1 MNRRA
6 LFAGIVIIF
15 LVVAGILLLR
25 SRKSSS
31 SEQHE
36 EKADPNRV
44 EISIDAQRNGGIEL
58 ASTEE
63 RRLQQVVTT
72 TGVISPDEARVSHI
86 VPLSQGVI
94 EDVFVQLGDRV
105 KKGQPLLVY
114 DSIELGESVGEY
126 KNLLGSL
133 DKALAQQDVAKK
145 SLERANSLIAVE
157 AISPRELELRKAEY
171 AQATAEVDSRRAEAA
186 RAEEKLHR
194 FGLTDAD
201 IERLNSAGHAIHR
214 TASHNTVR
222 APLAGVVTKYDVSK
236 GEVVGR
242 DKELFTVVDTST
254 LWALADVYEKDIQY
268 VARGGECAVTL
279 ASYPK
284 EIFHG
289 KIAYLS
295 DALDPASRTAKLR
308 CVLPNIDGRVKLEM
322 FATVTVP
329 TKESRTGI
337 AVPSEAIQEINGQ
350 PVVFVQIETTKFEKR
365 MVELGDRTPE
375 SAEIR
380 SGLKVGERV
389 VAKGSFYVKSALM
402 RELIGGEE

>member
-1 MNRRA
+1 VNRRT
-6 LFAGIVIIF
+6 LIAGIVLISI
-15 LVVAGILLLR
+15 LVAGALMMR
-25 SRKSSS
+25 SRKPA
-31 SEQHE
+31 SEGHA
-36 EKADPNRV
+36 EKVDPNMV
-44 EISIDAQRNGGIEL
+44 EISTDAQRNGGIEFA
-58 ASTEE
+58 ASTE

-94 EDVFVQLGDRV
+94 EDVFVQLGGRV

-126 KNLLGSL
+126 KNLQGGLQ
-133 DKALAQQDVAKK
+133 KALAQQQVARK

-171 AQATAEVDSRRAEAA
+171 EQATAEVNSRRAEAA

-194 FGLTDAD
+194 FGLTDPD
-201 IERLNSAGHAIHR
+201 IARLNSSEHSIHR
-214 TASHNTVR
+214 TASHNTLR

-254 LWALADVYEKDIQY
+254 VWALADVYEKDIQH
-268 VARGGECAVTL
+268 VARGGECAVAL

-284 EIFHG
+284 EVFLG

-308 CVLPNIDGRVKLEM
+308 CVLPNTDGRLKLEM
-322 FATVTVP
+322 FATVTIP
-329 TKESRTGI
+329 TKESRMGVT
-337 AVPSEAIQEINGQ
+337 VPSAAIQEINGQ
-350 PVVFVQIETTKFEKR
+350 SVVFVQTGPTKFEKR
-365 MVELGDRTPE
+365 IVELGNQTQE
-375 SAEIR
+375 SAEII
-380 SGLKVGERV
+380 SGVKPGEKV

>member
-1 MNRRA
+1 MNRRT
-6 LFAGIVIIF
+6 LIAGIVLIAIF
-15 LVVAGILLLR
+15 VAGALMMR
-25 SRKSSS
+25 SRKPAA
-31 SEQHE
+31 E
-36 EKADPNRV
+36 EAEERADPNMV
-44 EISIDAQRNGGIEL
+44 EISTEAQRTGGMEF
-58 ASTEE
+58 ADSTE
-63 RRLQQVVTT
+63 RRIHQVVST

-105 KKGQPLLVY
+105 KKGQPLLIY

-126 KNLLGSL
+126 KNLAGGVE
-133 DKALAQQDVAKK
+133 KALAQQQVARK
-145 SLERANSLIAVE
+145 SLDRANSLIAVE
-157 AISPRELELRKAEY
+157 AISPRELEVRRAEY
-171 AQATAEVDSRRAEAA
+171 EQATAEVESRRAELS

-194 FGLTDAD
+194 FGLTDPD
-201 IERLNSAGHAIHR
+201 INRLNSSEHAIHR

-222 APLAGVVTKYDVSK
+222 APLAGVVTKYDVSR

-254 LWALADVYEKDIQY
+254 VWALADVYEKDIQY
-268 VARGGECAVTL
+268 VARGGECDVKL
-279 ASYPK
+279 ASYPN
-284 EIFHG
+284 EVFRG

-295 DALDPASRTAKLR
+295 DALDPSSRTAKLR
-308 CVLPNIDGRVKLEM
+308 CVLANPDGRLKLEM

-337 AVPSEAIQEINGQ
+337 SVPASALQEVNGQ
-350 PVVFVQIETTKFEKR
+350 SVVFVRTEPTKFEKR
-365 MVELGDRTPE
+365 MVEVGERTPDMV
-375 SAEIR
+375 EIK
-380 SGLKVGERV
+380 SGLKAGEKV

>member
-1 MNRRA
+1 VNRRA
-6 LFAGIVIIF
+6 LITGIVLI
-15 LVVAGILLLR
+15 LVVVAAALLVR
-25 SRKSSS
+25 SRKPKA
-31 SEQHE
+31 E
-36 EKADPNRV
+36 EREAKTDPNVV
-44 EISIDAQRNGGIEL
+44 EISAEAQRNGGIEF
-58 ASTEE
+58 AESTE

-86 VPLSQGVI
+86 VPLSQGVV

-126 KNLLGSL
+126 KNLVGALE
-133 DKALAQQDVAKK
+133 KALAQQQVARK

-171 AQATAEVDSRRAEAA
+171 EQATAEVSSRRAEAA

-201 IERLNSAGHAIHR
+201 IERLNGSEHSTHR

-222 APLAGVVTKYDVSK
+222 APLAGVVTKYEVSK

-254 LWALADVYEKDIQY
+254 VWALADVYEKDIQY
-268 VARGGECAVTL
+268 VARGGECVVAL
-279 ASYPK
+279 ASYPNEK
-284 EIFHG
+284 FRG
-289 KIAYLS
+289 KIAYLG

-308 CVLPNIDGRVKLEM
+308 CVLPNPDGRLKLEM

-329 TKESRTGI
+329 TRESRVGVT
-337 AVPSEAIQEINGQ
+337 VPSAALQEINGQ
-350 PVVFVQIETTKFEKR
+350 AVVFVQTEPAKFEKR
-365 MVELGDRTPE
+365 VVEVGERTQD
-375 SAEIR
+375 SAEVK
-380 SGLKVGERV
+380 SGLKPGEKV
-389 VAKGSFYVKSALM
+389 VTKGSFYVKSALM

>member
-6 LFAGIVIIF
+6 LIVGIIVVI
-15 LVVAGILLLR
+15 LVVTGALLLR

-31 SEQHE
+31 LQQEDKH
-36 EKADPNRV
+36 DPNSV
-44 EISIDAQRNGGIEL
+44 EISIDAQRNGGMEL

-105 KKGQPLLVY
+105 KKGQPLLIY

-126 KNLLGSL
+126 KNLLGGL
-133 DKALAQQDVAKK
+133 DKALAQEQVAKK

-157 AISPRELELRKAEY
+157 AISPRELELRRAEY
-171 AQATAEVDSRRAEAA
+171 QQAAAEVDSRRAEAS

-194 FGLTDAD
+194 FGLTDPD
-201 IERLNSAGHAIHR
+201 IKLLNSSEHSIHR

-222 APLAGVVTKYDVSK
+222 APLSGVVTRYDVSK

-242 DKELFTVVDTST
+242 DKELFTLVDTST
-254 LWALADVYEKDIQY
+254 VWAMADVYEKDIQY
-268 VARGGECAVTL
+268 VARGGECVVAL

-284 EIFHG
+284 EVFLG

-308 CVLPNIDGRVKLEM
+308 CVLPNNDGRLKLEM

-329 TKESRTGI
+329 TKQSRTGI
-337 AVPSEAIQEINGQ
+337 AVPSAAIQEINGQ
-350 PVVFVQIETTKFEKR
+350 PVVFVQTQPTKFEKR
-365 MVELGDRTPE
+365 TVELGERTPE
-375 SAEIR
+375 SAEIK
-380 SGLKVGERV
+380 SGLKAGEKV

>member
-6 LFAGIVIIF
+6 LIAGIVLIV
-15 LVVAGILLLR
+15 LVIAGSLLIRLR
-25 SRKSSS
+25 KPAA
-31 SEQHE
+31 EEAE
-36 EKADPNRV
+36 EKVDPNVV
-44 EISIDAQRNGGIEL
+44 EISADAQQNGGIDFAE
-58 ASTEE
+58 AAE
-63 RRLQQVVTT
+63 RRIQQVVTT
-72 TGVISPDEARVSHI
+72 TGVISPDEARVAHI

-94 EDVFVQLGDRV
+94 EDVFVQLGGRV

-126 KNLLGSL
+126 KNLVGGME
-133 DKALAQQDVAKK
+133 KARAKQQVARKA
-145 SLERANSLIAVE
+145 LERANSLIAVE
-157 AISPRELELRKAEY
+157 AISQREVEVRKAEY
-171 AQATAEVDSRRAEAA
+171 EQATAEVNSTRAEAA

-201 IERLNSAGHAIHR
+201 IERLNSSEHAVHR

-222 APLAGVVTKYDVSK
+222 SPLAGVVTKYDVSR

-254 LWALADVYEKDIQY
+254 VWALADVYEKDIQY
-268 VARGGECAVTL
+268 VARGGECNVAL
-279 ASYPK
+279 ASYPG
-284 EIFHG
+284 EAFRG

-308 CVLPNIDGRVKLEM
+308 CVLPNSDGRLKLEM

-329 TKESRTGI
+329 TKESRVGVT
-337 AVPSEAIQEINGQ
+337 VPTASIQEINGQ
-350 PVVFVQIETTKFEKR
+350 PVVFVQTEPTKFEKR
-365 MVELGDRTPE
+365 AVEVGERTPE

-380 SGLKVGERV
+380 SGLKPGEKVVG
-389 VAKGSFYVKSALM
+389 KGSFYVKSALM
-402 RELIGGEE
+402 RELIGGLE

>member
-1 MNRRA
+1 VNRRV
-6 LFAGIVIIF
+6 LIAGIVVVV
-15 LVVAGILLLR
+15 LVVAGALLLR

-31 SEQHE
+31 ELHE
-36 EKADPNRV
+36 EKKDPNTV
-44 EISIDAQRNGGIEL
+44 EISLDAQRNGGMEL

-105 KKGQPLLVY
+105 KRGQPLLIY

-126 KNLLGSL
+126 KNLLGGL
-133 DKALAQQDVAKK
+133 DKALAQQEVAKK

-157 AISPRELELRKAEY
+157 AISPRELELRRAEY
-171 AQATAEVDSRRAEAA
+171 QQAAAEVDSRRAEAS

-194 FGLTDAD
+194 FGLTDPD
-201 IERLNSAGHAIHR
+201 IKHLNSTEHAIHR

-222 APLAGVVTKYDVSK
+222 APLAGVVTKYEVSK

-242 DKELFTVVDTST
+242 DKELFTIVDTST
-254 LWALADVYEKDIQY
+254 LWALADVYEKDIQD
-268 VARGGECAVTL
+268 VARGGECLVTL

-284 EIFHG
+284 EVFRG

-295 DALDPASRTAKLR
+295 DSLDPASRTAKLR
-308 CVLPNIDGRVKLEM
+308 CVLPNNDGRVKLEM

-337 AVPSEAIQEINGQ
+337 AVPSAAIQEINGQ
-350 PVVFVQIETTKFEKR
+350 PVVFVQIEPTKFEKR
-365 MVELGDRTPE
+365 IVELGERTPE
-375 SAEIR
+375 SAEIK

-402 RELIGGEE
+402 REFIGGEE